1 MSNDYV
7 KQLTLD
13 CLISKSQLEKL
24 NKRLKENSNG
34 VVKPDKEIYKERIK
48 LLFGDLFDRDED
60 FGSDLL
66 ESFDIFVNKCI
77 QYLKKRDEE
86 FGKKDDKLIISSEN
100 DDGTIKEDIDYDRE
114 ERDVVLG
121 NDYRNE
127 EEDEEEEDE
136 GDDGGEEDEGEV
148 GEKPKQYSKK
158 IAIDWFQRGN

>member
-1 MSNDYV
+1 MSDNFV

-34 VVKPDKEIYKERIK
+34 VVKSDKEIYRERIK

-60 FGSDLL
+60 FGADLL
-66 ESFDIFVNKCI
+66 ESFDIFVDKCI

-86 FGKKDDKLIISSEN
+86 FGKKDDEN
-100 DDGTIKEDIDYDRE
+100 DGTIKEDIDYDRE
-114 ERDVVLG
+114 ERDIVSG
-121 NDYRNE
+121 NDYRDGE
-127 EEDEEEEDE
+127 EGDEEE
-136 GDDGGEEDEGEV
+136 GDDDGEV

-158 IAIDWFQRGN
+158 IAIDWFQK